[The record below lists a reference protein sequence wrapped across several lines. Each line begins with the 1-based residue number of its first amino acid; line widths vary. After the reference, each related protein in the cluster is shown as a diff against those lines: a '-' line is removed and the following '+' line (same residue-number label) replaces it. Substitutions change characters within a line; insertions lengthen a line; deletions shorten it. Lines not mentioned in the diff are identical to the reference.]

1 MIQKKRSEMT
11 ENLKKKVQGFI
22 LYWRVLNKM
31 YKIKIKPTLTLETL
45 RWNTRIVCSLQN
57 FKIVFSL
64 ILGWFSVLRLS
75 NKYLMLTVSFF
86 VYVLRLKANNNNPM
100 IVKNALNSLNSLT
113 SDLNSMKECKIAN
126 DDLFFCLVYT

>member
-1 MIQKKRSEMT
+1 M
-11 ENLKKKVQGFI
+11 
-22 LYWRVLNKM
+22 
-31 YKIKIKPTLTLETL
+31 TLETL
-45 RWNTRIVCSLQN
+45 PWNTRIVCSLQN

-126 DDLFFCLVYT
+126 DDLYFCLVHTLELFVVTDCKILSMSTPIIKSCLVLYIVPIHMLGGVN

>member
-1 MIQKKRSEMT
+1 M
-11 ENLKKKVQGFI
+11 
-22 LYWRVLNKM
+22 
-31 YKIKIKPTLTLETL
+31 TLEIL

-75 NKYLMLTVSFF
+75 NKCLMLTVSFF

-126 DDLFFCLVYT
+126 DDLYFCLVHTLELFVVTDCKILSMSTPIIKSFSALYIVLIHMLGGVN